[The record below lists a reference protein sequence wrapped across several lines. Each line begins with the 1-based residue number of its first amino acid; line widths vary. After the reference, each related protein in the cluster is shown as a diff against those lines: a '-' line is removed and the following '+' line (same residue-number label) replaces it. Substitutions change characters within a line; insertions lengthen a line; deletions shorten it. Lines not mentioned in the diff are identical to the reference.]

1 MKIENIKKKFRKSL
15 FFNEKLSKYSWFNL
29 GGPAEIFF
37 KPKKKEE
44 LIEFLKLH
52 NKVNQ
57 KITVIG
63 AGSNTLIR
71 DKGIKGLTI
80 KLGKAFAFHNLV
92 DKNILEVGS
101 ATLDRN
107 VSIFALENSL
117 SGLEFLSCIPGS
129 IGGAIIMN
137 SGCYNEEI
145 SKILISFKT
154 VNFSGEEKEF
164 EKKDIKFFYRGSSLS
179 KNEIIVSAK
188 LQGIIST
195 KESII
200 KKQKKFLE
208 EKKLAQPTG
217 VKTCGST
224 FKNPV
229 NAKAW
234 SLIKQSNCADLSYG
248 DAKISKKHCNFFVN
262 DGQATSTDIEKL
274 IKAVQEKVLKEKG
287 VKLDL
292 EIKVIGDTTE

>member
-1 MKIENIKKKFRKSL
+1 MKIENIKKKFSQSL

-63 AGSNTLIR
+63 AGSNTLLR